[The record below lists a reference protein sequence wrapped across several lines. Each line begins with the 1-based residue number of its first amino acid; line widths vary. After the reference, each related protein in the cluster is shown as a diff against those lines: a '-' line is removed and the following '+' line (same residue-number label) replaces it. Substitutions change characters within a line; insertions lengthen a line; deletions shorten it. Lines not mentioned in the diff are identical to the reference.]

1 MAIRVGINGFGRIG
15 KCVLRVLL
23 GSDDFVPV
31 LINDLAAPTQ
41 LAPLLK
47 YDTVH
52 GTTPYEVSAD
62 ENSITAAGQTIRCTS
77 IRNPEEVPWGDTGC
91 DVVLECTGIFRD
103 RAGAGRLLAG
113 GAPRVIISAPAKDPD
128 VTIVMGVNDH
138 TYDPSSHRIISN
150 ASCTT
155 NCLAPVAKVLHE
167 SFGGIEQGLMTTIHA
182 YTNDQNILDR
192 FHKDPRRARAAAQ
205 NMVPTTTGAAQAVA
219 LVLPELKGKL
229 SGMAVRVPTPDVSLV
244 DLVVRL
250 GKASVTRDEINSA
263 LRDAAAGPLAGVLAV
278 SDEPLVSCDY
288 VGNPNSSV
296 VDALSTDVGDGSLVK
311 VLSWYDNEWGFS
323 NRMADLSRLV
333 AD

>member
-23 GSDDFVPV
+23 ETDDLIPV
-31 LINDLAAPTQ
+31 LINDLANPSQ

-52 GTTPYEVSAD
+52 GTLPYEVSAD
-62 ENSITAAGQTIRCTS
+62 ETTLHAKGRDIRCTS
-77 IRNPEEVPWGDTGC
+77 IRNPEEVPWGEAGC

-103 RAGAGRLLAG
+103 RQGAGRLLAG
-113 GAPRVIISAPAKDPD
+113 GANRVIISAPAIEPD

-138 TYDPSSHRIISN
+138 TFDPDNHRIISN

-192 FHKDPRRARAAAQ
+192 VHKDPRRARAAAQ

-250 GKASVTRDEINSA
+250 GQRSVTRDRVNDA
-263 LRDAAAGPLAGVLAV
+263 LRAAAAGPLKGVLAV
-278 SDEPLVSCDY
+278 SDEPLVSSDY
-288 VGNPNSSV
+288 VGNPHSSI

-323 NRMADLSRLV
+323 SRMADLARLV
-333 AD
+333 AG

>member
-23 GSDDFVPV
+23 QRDDLIPV
-31 LINDLAAPTQ
+31 LINDLASPVQ

-62 ENSITAAGQTIRCTS
+62 EDSITADGQTIRCTS
-77 IRNPEEVPWGDTGC
+77 IRNPEEVPWGEAGC

-138 TYDPSSHRIISN
+138 TYDPSAHRIISN

-167 SFGGIEQGLMTTIHA
+167 SFGGIEQGLMTTIHS

-192 FHKDPRRARAAAQ
+192 FHSDPRRARAAAQ
-205 NMVPTTTGAAQAVA
+205 NMVPTTTGAAKAVS

-229 SGMAVRVPTPDVSLV
+229 SGMAVRVPTPNVSLV

-250 GKASVTRDEINSA
+250 GNSSVSREEVNSA
-263 LRDAAAGPLAGVLAV
+263 LREAADGPLNGVLAV

-288 VGNPNSSV
+288 VGNPHSSV

-323 NRMADLSRLV
+323 SRMADLTRLV
-333 AD
+333 AG